1 MSYKAL
7 YNKYRS
13 QTFDELVG
21 QEAVVTTL
29 KNALKMNKISH
40 AYLFSGPRGTG
51 KTSVARLFSKAL
63 NCEEGLGHQC
73 NKCDNCKSISEGK
86 HPDVIEIDAASNS
99 GVDEVRN
106 LIDNVK
112 YAPIKGRYK
121 VYIIDEVHMMTN
133 SAFNALLKTLEEP
146 PEYVIFI
153 LCTTEPYKLI
163 PTILSRCQRFEFKK
177 ISNPTL
183 KELIVRVLKNENI
196 KAEDEAIN
204 LIVEL
209 ADGGARDALSI
220 LDQLIAYSGDLINV
234 KDIESVFGLT
244 SKDEKL
250 EMLTYIS
257 KKDTLSLL
265 SFYNKINKRNVDIER
280 LNNELLD
287 ILKDALIYEKIKGT
301 SLLEVASEEEVQT
314 ISSLFSEEKLV
325 NMIDQLLKCQNDF
338 KTTNNPNFLFQIYLL
353 KLLNDN
359 SAKEIVYVKD
369 NSLNNA
375 KEIGIKPVENQI
387 MPSENKESKIMNDSK
402 NSQSLIQEVEEKQ
415 SEKNIN
421 DIDNLSDLPP
431 LFPEDKKDEKLG
443 EKSPLLTEGDSYSID
458 NDTLI
463 KIMVSGNKSAREE
476 LMKRWRYLDVFKN
489 DKDLGPFAMLL
500 KDGAPYVMTENVLV
514 VSFNFEH
521 QALKCNIKA
530 NQNDFE
536 KVLFKLIG
544 KNIFIYGINR
554 KILSNITHEFLNL
567 KQVNKLPKVEDIG
580 EIKIDK

>member
-29 KNALKMNKISH
+29 KNALKTNKISH

-73 NKCDNCKSISEGK
+73 NKCDNCKLISEGN

-121 VYIIDEVHMMTN
+121 IYIIDEVHMMTN

-153 LCTTEPYKLI
+153 LCTTEPYKLL

-177 ISNPTL
+177 IPNATL
-183 KELIVRVLKNENI
+183 KELVIRVLKNENV

-209 ADGGARDALSI
+209 ANGGARDALSI

-244 SKDEKL
+244 SADEKI

-265 SFYNKINKRNVDIER
+265 NFYSKITKRNVDIER

-287 ILKDALIYEKIKGT
+287 VLKDTLIYTKIKST
-301 SLLEVASEEEVQT
+301 SLLEENNEEEAKT
-314 ISSLFSEEKLV
+314 ISSLFNETKLI
-325 NMIDQLLKCQNDF
+325 NMIDELLKCQNDF
-338 KTTNNPNFLFQIYLL
+338 RTTNNPNFLFEIYLL
-353 KLLNDN
+353 KLLDDK
-359 SAKEIVYVKD
+359 SAKEVIYV
-369 NSLNNA
+369 NNTGVNPI
-375 KEIGIKPVENQI
+375 KEINVQPVENKVVA
-387 MPSENKESKIMNDSK
+387 PLTKEIKVQTEPIK
-402 NSQSLIQEVEEKQ
+402 EEVKPQ
-415 SEKNIN
+415 L
-421 DIDNLSDLPP
+421 DITDIKGLSALPP
-431 LFPEDKKDEKLG
+431 IFPDEKDNKKIE
-443 EKSPLLTEGDSYSID
+443 EKSPLITEGDSYVVD

-463 KIMVSGNKSAREE
+463 KLMVSGNKQAREE
-476 LMKRWRYLDVFKN
+476 LMKRWQYLDIFKT
-489 DKDLGPFAMLL
+489 DKNLGPFAMLL
-500 KDGAPYVMTENVLV
+500 KDGSPYVMTENVLV

-521 QALKCNIKA
+521 QAYKCDIKA
-530 NQNDFE
+530 NQDDFE
-536 KVLFKLIG
+536 KVVSKLIG

-554 KILSNITHEFLNL
+554 KVLNDITHEFLNL
-567 KQVNKLPKVEDIG
+567 KQVNKLPRLDEIG

>member
-1 MSYKAL
+1 MAYKAL

-29 KNALKMNKISH
+29 KNALKTNKISH

-73 NKCDNCKSISEGK
+73 NKCENCKLISEGN

-99 GVDEVRN
+99 GVDEVRD
-106 LIDNVK
+106 LIDKVK
-112 YAPIKGRYK
+112 YSPIKGRYK
-121 VYIIDEVHMMTN
+121 IYIIDEVHMMTN

-153 LCTTEPYKLI
+153 LCTTEPYKLL

-177 ISNPTL
+177 IPNATL
-183 KELIVRVLKNENI
+183 KELVIRVLKNENV

-209 ADGGARDALSI
+209 ANGGARDALSI

-244 SKDEKL
+244 SADEKI

-265 SFYNKINKRNVDIER
+265 NFYSKITKRNVDIER

-287 ILKDALIYEKIKGT
+287 VLKDTLIYTKIKST
-301 SLLEVASEEEVQT
+301 SLLEEINEEEAKA
-314 ISSLFSEEKLV
+314 ISSLFNETKLI
-325 NMIDQLLKCQNDF
+325 NMIDELLKCQNDF
-338 KTTNNPNFLFQIYLL
+338 RTTNNPNFLFEIYLL
-353 KLLNDN
+353 KLLDDK
-359 SAKEIVYVKD
+359 SAKEVIYV
-369 NSLNNA
+369 NNTGVNPI
-375 KEIGIKPVENQI
+375 KEINVQPVENKVAA
-387 MPSENKESKIMNDSK
+387 PLTKEIKVQAEPIK
-402 NSQSLIQEVEEKQ
+402 EEVKPQ
-415 SEKNIN
+415 L
-421 DIDNLSDLPP
+421 DITDIKGLSALPP
-431 LFPEDKKDEKLG
+431 IFPDEKDNKKIE
-443 EKSPLLTEGDSYSID
+443 EKSPLITEGDSYVVD

-463 KIMVSGNKSAREE
+463 KLMVSGNKQAREE
-476 LMKRWRYLDVFKN
+476 LMKRWQYLDIFKT
-489 DKDLGPFAMLL
+489 DKNLGPFAMLL
-500 KDGAPYVMTENVLV
+500 KDGSPYVMTENVLV

-521 QALKCNIKA
+521 QAYKCDIKA
-530 NQNDFE
+530 NQDDFE
-536 KVLFKLIG
+536 KVVSKLIG

-554 KILSNITHEFLNL
+554 KVLNDITHEFLNL
-567 KQVNKLPKVEDIG
+567 KQVNKLPRLDEIG

>member
-29 KNALKMNKISH
+29 KNALKTNKISH

-73 NKCDNCKSISEGK
+73 NKCDNCKLISEGN
-86 HPDVIEIDAASNS
+86 HPDVVEIDAASNS

-121 VYIIDEVHMMTN
+121 IYIIDEVHMMTN

-153 LCTTEPYKLI
+153 LCTTEPYKLL

-177 ISNPTL
+177 ISSPTL
-183 KELIVRVLKNENI
+183 KELVTRVLKNENI

-244 SKDEKL
+244 SKNEKI

-265 SFYNKINKRNVDIER
+265 NFYNKINKRNVDIER

-287 ILKDALIYEKIKGT
+287 VLKDTLIYEKIKGT
-301 SLLEVASEEEVQT
+301 SLLEVASEEEVKT
-314 ISSLFSEEKLV
+314 IASLFNETKLTS
-325 NMIDQLLKCQNDF
+325 MIDQLLKCQNDF
-338 KTTNNPNFLFQIYLL
+338 RTTNNPNFLFQIYLL
-353 KLLNDN
+353 KLLDDSQNKEVVYIKEATN
-359 SAKEIVYVKD
+359 PAKEV
-369 NSLNNA
+369 
-375 KEIGIKPVENQI
+375 GIKPVETQTLTNEI
-387 MPSENKESKIMNDSK
+387 KVMKEAKTVNAPK
-402 NSQSLIQEVEEKQ
+402 VEEKKP
-415 SEKNIN
+415 EYVVN
-421 DIDNLSDLPP
+421 DIKDLSVLPP
-431 LFPEDKKDEKLG
+431 LFSEEKKGETVV
-443 EKSPLLTEGDSYSID
+443 EKSPLVTEGEAYSVD
-458 NDTLI
+458 NETLI
-463 KIMVSGNKSAREE
+463 KIMVSGNKAAREE
-476 LMKRWRYLDVFKN
+476 LMKRWQYLDIFKN

-500 KDGAPYVMTENVLV
+500 KDGMPYVMTENILV
-514 VSFNFEH
+514 VSFNFEI
-521 QALKCNIKA
+521 QAFKCDIKA

-536 KVLFKLIG
+536 KVLNKLIG

-554 KILSNITHEFLNL
+554 KVLNDITHEFLNL
-567 KQVNKLPKVEDIG
+567 KQVNKLPKVEEIG
-580 EIKIDK
+580 EIKINK